1 MSGST
6 QMLFFPSALCPLT
19 CQQWGGWTEG
29 QGRVLGHLFTG
40 GTPGLDTAAQVTI
53 SGFTGA
59 SAKPTR
65 EEGRS
70 LLVAGGHRDIGR
82 GPGSGLGSATNWP
95 WALWRRQVSGPAFY
109 HF

>member
-1 MSGST
+1 M
-6 QMLFFPSALCPLT
+6 
-19 CQQWGGWTEG
+19 
-29 QGRVLGHLFTG
+29 LGHLFTG
-40 GTPGLDTAAQVTI
+40 GTPGLGAVAQVTI
-53 SGFTGA
+53 SGSTGA

-70 LLVAGGHRDIGR
+70 LLVAGGHGDIGG